1 MRELRVLRGLQC
13 DMDPRGQ
20 GESDTSE
27 MRFAEAIDVMR
38 QIADEL
44 GPGERSE
51 CGSKD
56 DIQACNA

>member
-1 MRELRVLRGLQC
+1 MRELRVLRGLKC
-13 DMDPRGQ
+13 VMDPRGQ
-20 GESDTSE
+20 GESDTAE
-27 MRFAEAIDVMR
+27 LRFADAIDALL

-44 GPGERSE
+44 GPGERSK